1 MLKQLNAYSS
11 TGFVLR
17 IIFDIV
23 ISNIGMLVG
32 MIMTLI
38 LWIYRAPI
46 TPGYFLVE
54 LFQKFWISNIPILS
68 LSCVFGYIV
77 SGLYRVNSTSDYKK
91 ILLIISQA
99 ILIALLIHTLL
110 LYFTGLKMPRT
121 MFISGWFCILVL
133 LFSIRFIRSYFYK
146 TYKVV
151 PLKTYDS
158 QLHNIVNSLVMIA
171 QQDGWVPP
179 EGLPAKAAWPNFADD
194 EILSA
199 ATVLKSGE

>member
-1 MLKQLNAYSS
+1 MLKRLNAYSS

-91 ILLIISQA
+91 ILLII
-99 ILIALLIHTLL
+99 
-110 LYFTGLKMPRT
+110 
-121 MFISGWFCILVL
+121 
-133 LFSIRFIRSYFYK
+133 
-146 TYKVV
+146 
-151 PLKTYDS
+151 
-158 QLHNIVNSLVMIA
+158 
-171 QQDGWVPP
+171 
-179 EGLPAKAAWPNFADD
+179 
-194 EILSA
+194 
-199 ATVLKSGE
+199 